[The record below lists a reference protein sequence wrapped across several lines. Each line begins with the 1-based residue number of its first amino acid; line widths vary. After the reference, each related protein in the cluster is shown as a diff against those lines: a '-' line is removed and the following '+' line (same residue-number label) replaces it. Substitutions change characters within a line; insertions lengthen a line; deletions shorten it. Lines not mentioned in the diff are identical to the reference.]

1 MYKSYSLIK
10 LTIEFKYTPFM
21 ICLYEELAQK
31 LDFKPIYYYD
41 KKVFLKKIMQGIKG
55 YSKIYCKDTV

>member
-1 MYKSYSLIK
+1 
-10 LTIEFKYTPFM
+10 M